1 MVGSQLGSVIGV
13 RPLREVV
20 RARKPVS
27 TRARW
32 TPLRGTL
39 SGARRETRVCANGAA
54 SLDMKLEVVVLP
66 VSDVDRS
73 KAFYLLAGFREDFD
87 YASGED
93 FRVVQFTPPGSGA
106 SVVFGTGIT
115 DAPSGSVEGL
125 QLVVADIEAAR
136 ARLIA
141 RGIDVTDIFHDIG
154 GVFYHRAPAYE
165 IPGVDPSRRSYASF
179 ARFSDPDGNEWV
191 LQEVGVRAPGR

>member
-1 MVGSQLGSVIGV
+1 
-13 RPLREVV
+13 
-20 RARKPVS
+20 
-27 TRARW
+27 
-32 TPLRGTL
+32 
-39 SGARRETRVCANGAA
+39 
-54 SLDMKLEVVVLP
+54 MKIEVVVLP

-73 KAFYLLAGFREDFD
+73 KAFYRLAGFREDFD
-87 YASGED
+87 FASADG

-125 QLVVADIEAAR
+125 HLVVADIEVAR
-136 ARLIA
+136 AQLTS
-141 RGIDVTDIFHDIG
+141 RGIDVTEIFHDIG
-154 GVFYHRAPAYE
+154 GVFYHRAPEYE

-191 LQEVGVRAPGR
+191 LQEVGAQAPGR